1 MSAEPTDLA
10 LEIAPNARHEILDL
24 RSLFSI
30 EHRDALAPYQHC
42 LYWSAHTTA
51 GFLDRG
57 LANRLRPGKV
67 PTYINLLRTM
77 FPEGAGYEHD
87 RLERREDLNPDQRAI
102 EPKNA
107 DSHLTFIAGG
117 LRSCV
122 IHPNRPNEP
131 VYFVELD
138 GIMDGRPRRRK
149 TRVIGFQSETIV
161 KELQVSVPVSS
172 HPIDSINLKDPQ
184 LGLQEQFS
192 ELLSR
197 AGIKKGRL
205 TLSLSKTERHA
216 GLTVNEFETL
226 LMQHD
231 LAEVIR
237 NPLRFA
243 AEKYRNV
250 LENPRAVPGKALGYA
265 KYDFIRLLNTSFDS
279 LGLRN
284 SIFEKLIARTLAVP
298 TSRFFRMKRSASL
311 LVEQGPNGKTDFVEG
326 TYQSPILVQW
336 QQAPGNTRTLNVIL
350 TSLT

>member
-1 MSAEPTDLA
+1 MPAEPTDLE
-10 LEIAPNARHEILDL
+10 LEITPSARHEILDV

-30 EHRDALAPYQHC
+30 EHRDALAPFKHC

-51 GFLDRG
+51 GFLEPSLG
-57 LANRLRPGKV
+57 TRLSQGKV
-67 PTYINLLRTM
+67 QTYINILQTM

-87 RLERREDLNPDQRAI
+87 RLEHREDLNPDQRTI

-122 IHPNRPNEP
+122 IHQNRPNEP

-138 GIMDGRPRRRK
+138 GIMDDRQRRRK
-149 TRVIGFQSETIV
+149 TRIIGFQSETIV
-161 KELQVSVPVSS
+161 KELQVSVPVSG

-243 AEKYRNV
+243 TEKYRNA
-250 LENPRAVPGKALGYA
+250 LGNPRALPGKALGYA
-265 KYDFIRLLNTSFDS
+265 KYDLIRLLNTSFDS

-284 SIFEKLIARTLAVP
+284 SIFEKIIARTLAVP

-311 LVEQGPNGKTDFVEG
+311 LVEQGPDGKTDFVEG
-326 TYQSPILVQW
+326 AYQSPILVQW
-336 QQAPGNTRTLNVIL
+336 QPAPGNTRTLNVTL